1 MVGMPKPSGHEP
13 GNWKELKMAT
23 KIKVKLEADTVE
35 EMIAA
40 LRAEADRLEAGGDP
54 DVGTQG
60 GDGGG
65 PG

>member
-1 MVGMPKPSGHEP
+1 MS
-13 GNWKELKMAT
+13 T
-23 KIKVKLEADTVE
+23 KLKVKIEADTVE

-40 LRAEADRLEAGGDP
+40 LRAEADRLESGGEP
-54 DVGTQG
+54 DVEPQG